1 VHDPDKTAVA
11 LSSMD
16 PESRA
21 LVELSYRRGLGDD
34 EIADLLQVDPDE
46 VARRRGSALERLGVT
61 GDELE
66 RLDDEHWAP
75 RERPVAPPPRSPA
88 PAPAPRRRAPAA
100 ALALLAVIA
109 AVVLVVLLASG
120 GDDGG
125 GGDGDAARTP
135 TRSETGA
142 TTDAADAKPPRQ
154 MRRLN
159 RTYGHGTAQLVRSG
173 GRTVLR
179 LNVTDFLK
187 PQGGG
192 YAVWLYNAPDDA
204 RRLYAT
210 RATTIKRD
218 IPLPRNFTR
227 YRFAE
232 VARAIPDLDSAHSG
246 LSLLRARVAALAGP

>member
-1 VHDPDKTAVA
+1 
-11 LSSMD
+11 MD

-75 RERPVAPPPRSPA
+75 RARPAAPSPRSPA
-88 PAPAPRRRAPAA
+88 RAGSPAPKRRVPAA
-100 ALALLAVIA
+100 ALALLALIA
-109 AVVLVVLLASG
+109 VVVLVVVLASG
-120 GDDGG
+120 GGEDGD

-135 TRSETGA
+135 TRSETGPVEP
-142 TTDAADAKPPRQ
+142 KPDRTPRP

-159 RTYGHGTAQLVRSG
+159 GTYGHGTAQLVRSG
-173 GRTVLR
+173 DRTVLR
-179 LNVTDFLK
+179 LNVTDFLQ

-192 YAVWLYNAPDDA
+192 YAVWLYNSPDDA

-210 RATTIKRD
+210 RATTIERD
-218 IPLPRNFTR
+218 IPLPANFSR
-227 YRFAE
+227 YRVAE
-232 VARAIPDLDSAHSG
+232 VARAIPDLDSDHSG